1 VEKNKELQQKY
12 LELKS
17 LEQQINHSQ
26 QQISILNK
34 QIIEFKNLSDN
45 LIKIKQTKK
54 DTEMFSPLGA
64 GIFLKA
70 ELKDTQN
77 VIMNVGS
84 NTFILKTVDE
94 ASDLIKRQVEE
105 LGSIIN
111 QLELN
116 LQELVMHAQKLEQ
129 EIITLTAKTK

>member
-1 VEKNKELQQKY
+1 MEKNKELQQKY

-17 LEQQINHSQ
+17 LEQQINNNQ

-34 QIIEFKNLSDN
+34 QINEFKNLSDN
-45 LIKIKQTKK
+45 LVKIKQTKK

-70 ELKDTQN
+70 ELKDSQN

-84 NTFILKTVDE
+84 NTFVLKTVDE
-94 ASDLIKRQVEE
+94 ASDLIKKQIEE
-105 LGSIIN
+105 LGGIIH

-116 LQELVMHAQKLEQ
+116 FQELIMHAQKLEQ
-129 EIITLTAKTK
+129 EIITLTAKNK

>member
-1 VEKNKELQQKY
+1 MEKNKELQQKY

>member
-1 VEKNKELQQKY
+1 MEKNKELQQKY
-12 LELKS
+12 LEFKS
-17 LEQQINHSQ
+17 LEQQINQNQ

-34 QIIEFKNLSDN
+34 QIVEFKNLSDN
-45 LIKIKQTKK
+45 LLKIKQTKK

-94 ASDLIKRQVEE
+94 ASDLIKKQVEE

-129 EIITLTAKTK
+129 EIITLTAKNK